1 MVKFVRLWGVNMR
14 AITLSCMAAATL
26 FAVSAGSAKADE
38 LGRRVSVRTTIY
50 ETQGPPVSE
59 VVDCDTKQPT
69 SAWQAWRDGGEYDR
83 ARALDVVRA
92 LRKTANIDLVEEG
105 AGCLRRYYALRAG
118 RQQSVLDIGSN
129 VVFVGGLGAVLSAG
143 AGDTT
148 QKDWAYAAVL
158 PVVMAQFR
166 ASQPTR
172 DLYAGGKI
180 GLAVIGARYRELD
193 KYTNL
198 LGDALR
204 VREDDTAAP
213 DSTFK
218 HACENLQTI
227 EGWEAGED
235 RTALLPDYRKLKQA
249 CVTGGKAQTDLFS
262 AWQAAQSWRR
272 AYAYAYSTDL
282 VRLDDEILS
291 KDRQLRYSPVQTLSA
306 MAAAPFSAAAT
317 LLSSENGAQAV
328 DRLKTQQTF
337 SNMEV
342 PLSSVVLPPCP
353 PAITETYQLS
363 DAALIRGTVTT
374 PRAAKQ
380 PTFNQ
385 VKDTL
390 DRMQAVADALNSA
403 SAHMNYRIRLA
414 TTIVTL
420 AAYDR
425 LAFSYDANTARISV
439 ALASNPPSSV
449 PASTSPAA
457 SR

>member
-1 MVKFVRLWGVNMR
+1 M
-14 AITLSCMAAATL
+14 ATL
-26 FAVSAGSAKADE
+26 FAAGAGSQAAADE
-38 LGRRVSVRTTIY
+38 AGRRVSVRTTIY
-50 ETQGPPVSE
+50 ETDATPTSS
-59 VVDCDTKQPT
+59 VVDCDATQPT
-69 SAWQAWRDGGEYDR
+69 SAWRSWREGGEYDR
-83 ARALDVVRA
+83 AQALDVVRA
-92 LRKTANIDLVEEG
+92 LRRAGDIDLVEEG

-143 AGDTT
+143 AGATT
-148 QKDWAYAAVL
+148 QRDWAYAAVL

-180 GLAVIGARYRELD
+180 GLGVIGARYRELD
-193 KYTNL
+193 KYTSL

-204 VREDDTAAP
+204 VGDSAKVAP
-213 DSTFK
+213 DSAFK
-218 HACENLQTI
+218 QACDRLQTI

-249 CVTGGKAQTDLFS
+249 CVASGKAHTDLFS

-282 VRLDDEILS
+282 IRLDDEILS

-317 LLSSENGAQAV
+317 LLSSENGTQAV
-328 DRLKTQQTF
+328 DRLKTQQAF

-342 PLSSVVLPPCP
+342 PLSSIVLPPCP
-353 PAITETYQLS
+353 PQITEIYQLS

-374 PRAAKQ
+374 ARGEKQ
-380 PTFNQ
+380 PTFDQ

-390 DRMQAVADALNSA
+390 ERMQAAADALNSA
-403 SAHMNYRIRLA
+403 SAYMNYRIRLA
-414 TTIVTL
+414 TTIVAL

-425 LAFSYDANTARISV
+425 LAFGYDANTARISV
-439 ALASNPPSSV
+439 ALASSPPSTTPV
-449 PASTSPAA
+449 STSPATG
-457 SR
+457 R